1 MLGLVQGTL
10 EEPGATCSPSFIPAQ
25 SHYLLTPTHTCS
37 HHLNLLAP
45 AHTRSP
51 LLFTRSP
58 RSHPLTPA
66 RTCSPLLTPGLYPLT
81 PADMRSPLLT
91 PAHPCSLPAHP
102 HYLLTPTH
110 TCLH

>member
-51 LLFTRSP
+51 LLFTPSP
-58 RSHPLTPA
+58 LLTCAHPCSHPLTPV
-66 RTCSPLLTPGLYPLT
+66 
-81 PADMRSPLLT
+81 
-91 PAHPCSLPAHP
+91 
-102 HYLLTPTH
+102 HYLLTLTTFSPPLTLAY
-110 TCLH
+110 TDIRQEFLGEAFLVPVEGST

>member
-58 RSHPLTPA
+58 QSHPLTPA
-66 RTCSPLLTPGLYPLT
+66 HTRSPLFITCSPSLPSQPHSHLLTLT
-81 PADMRSPLLT
+81 SGRSFWEK
-91 PAHPCSLPAHP
+91 HS
-102 HYLLTPTH
+102 
-110 TCLH
+110 